1 MGLPPGRESGHLGL
15 GKGKAGG
22 LQADPPWEEG
32 KDRSP
37 DVPRLASASPS
48 ASLSIMAQRSV
59 PGLTWNMTGFSSPD
73 LLRGSKP
80 SDLLPGSLPGVAFVT
95 AAAAR
100 GSSAGQ
106 QGLST
111 LTECEGPGAWAGEG
125 RQGGQST
132 WRQTSVSDS
141 GWEPGRTEA
150 QAALAERAV
159 HRPDSTREQGREG
172 TPWWGRVGALPA
184 LQAACLGFLLQG
196 MPYPKMPPNP

>member
-132 WRQTSVSDS
+132 WDRQAGAG
-141 GWEPGRTEA
+141 GWKQGPAEP
-150 QAALAERAV
+150 AAKTQNP
-159 HRPDSTREQGREG
+159 RPDTM
-172 TPWWGRVGALPA
+172 VGGSSDNRPSR
-184 LQAACLGFLLQG
+184 ACG
-196 MPYPKMPPNP
+196 